1 MSSTNKTT
9 NYELSQFV
17 GSDKPAWLADYNQ
30 DMSKIDAGIHAA
42 QSAATAADGKADT
55 NTSNIGDMTYLA
67 TTAKNT
73 LVAAINEVDSDVQT
87 AQNTANSASTAA
99 STANLNIAKFNLV
112 NKSTLTPTINL
123 GTVDPLTSLQF
134 ATDNTNSVFK
144 VYGRLRINNL
154 NNISGKVTVKVG
166 ETSLRPSQ
174 AYQINSGVI
183 MTVRSVNDT
192 ITAVGSRNIKVD
204 TNGSI
209 YIVTPLDETGAASLD
224 GATSVLDFII
234 SPCLYFNSDFGDA

>member
-73 LVAAINEVDSDVQT
+73 IVAAINEVDSDVQT

-99 STANLNIAKFNLV
+99 NTANLNIAKFNLV

-154 NNISGKVTVKVG
+154 NNISGKITVKVG

-204 TNGSI
+204 TDGSI
-209 YIVTPLDETGAASLD
+209 YIVTPLDETGAVSLD